1 MAYFPKEYFQGETRD
16 DFYIEPMMKCAWA
29 AEIEVLEVVVKIC
42 ERHDI
47 RYFADYGTLLG
58 AVRHQGFIPWDD
70 DMDISM
76 LRSDYERFLKIA
88 PAELPEG
95 WQLLSI
101 HNNPFHHQL
110 HAIIRNGLKINY
122 SPEYLNRFH
131 GCPYSVG
138 LDLFPLDVLA
148 PTVEEDHMICELL
161 RILVYTAQ
169 ISEDNLQQA
178 LSLLPDIETLC
189 HITLDPTQK
198 LKPQL
203 MRAADYVCQIYNTS
217 GGTDISHYATHANS
231 GAKLRL
237 KAEWY
242 QDCIVL
248 PFETIT
254 VTAPAGY
261 DEILKVNYGNY
272 MTPVRGTQTH
282 DYPFWKKQERI
293 LAECLM
299 EQNNTKE
306 NK

>member
-1 MAYFPKEYFQGETRD
+1 MHLQ
-16 DFYIEPMMKCAWA
+16 
-29 AEIEVLEVVVKIC
+29 
-42 ERHDI
+42 
-47 RYFADYGTLLG
+47 
-58 AVRHQGFIPWDD
+58 
-70 DMDISM
+70 
-76 LRSDYERFLKIA
+76 
-88 PAELPEG
+88 ELPSG
-95 WQLLSI
+95 WQILNI

-110 HAIIRNGLKINY
+110 HTIVRSGLKINY
-122 SPEYLNRFH
+122 SPDYLNRFH

-148 PTVEEDHMICELL
+148 PTPDEDHALCELL
-161 RILVYTAQ
+161 RILVYTARV
-169 ISEDNLQQA
+169 SEENPELT
-178 LSLLPDIETLC
+178 LSLLPDIENLC
-189 HITLDPTQK
+189 HITLDPSQK

-203 MRAADYVCQIYNTS
+203 MKAADSLSQIYNTS
-217 GGTDISHYATHANS
+217 GGSDISHYASHADS
-231 GAKLRL
+231 GEKLRL

-242 QDCIVL
+242 QECIVL

-261 DEILKVNYGNY
+261 DEILKVNYGDY
-272 MTPVRGTQTH
+272 MTPVRGTQAH